1 VVGVVMDGQPHVT
14 DPRPHLVLEQLI
26 HRGGE
31 EYPRQVEICKPH
43 GTLVSV
49 GRVGEHN
56 RQRRPSVGSKDLDN
70 HERHVIVRE
79 RASRMLHELLQ
90 HG

>member
-1 VVGVVMDGQPHVT
+1 MDFCRS
-14 DPRPHLVLEQLI
+14 D
-26 HRGGE
+26 
-31 EYPRQVEICKPH
+31 
-43 GTLVSV
+43 
-49 GRVGEHN
+49 RVGEHN
-56 RQRRPSVGSKDLDN
+56 RQPRPSVGSKDLDH